1 MNTKILVFVI
11 CAEAIIYYY
20 SITYMTVPL
29 SKVFK
34 GELSKF
40 CGRQPLKNLK
50 EYGLLKKVF

>member
-1 MNTKILVFVI
+1 
-11 CAEAIIYYY
+11 
-20 SITYMTVPL
+20 MTVPL

-50 EYGLLKKVF
+50 EYGLLKKAF